1 MSALDEM
8 PLPAALLRD
17 SALQHNAGA
26 MAEYVEARGMLL
38 APHVKTHM
46 SAELWRLQQQHGAV
60 AATVAT
66 AAQLEAMAD
75 AGTRRLL
82 VANEMVTG
90 ADLAVL
96 CQVRRAG
103 AEVMVFVDSVA
114 GVERMDAELARSGPD
129 LGALDVLI
137 DFGVTGRRTGVRTG
151 DEALIVAAAVAKSR
165 MLRLRG
171 LAGYEGI
178 LWPEPEGVRATRTA
192 EYLDDAVTV
201 IGRLLASGL
210 LPASRTGSAAPDDP
224 NDLWRGGPVA
234 SFGGS
239 DLYPAVADRVR
250 AAFPAEQLRVVL
262 RSGCYLPHDH
272 GRYRRAQQTVIAQ
285 HPLPVFQPALEVWG
299 AVLSIPEPGLAVVGA
314 GKRDMSYDDA
324 PPVTILHARDGRVR
338 SMPEIAPVAMY
349 DQHSVLRVD
358 QPYDGQPVPALAV
371 GDLVAFGVSHP
382 CTTFDK
388 WRELTVVDDDRRP
401 LSRVLT
407 LFH

>member
-1 MSALDEM
+1 MSALDEV
-8 PLPAALLRD
+8 PLPAALLCD

-26 MAEYVEARGMLL
+26 MAEYVAARGMLL

-46 SAELWRLQQQHGAV
+46 SPELWRLQQRHGAV

-66 AAQLEAMAD
+66 AAQLAAMAD
-75 AGTRRLL
+75 AGARRLL
-82 VANEMVTG
+82 VANEMVTA

-103 AEVMVFVDSVA
+103 ADVMVFVDSVA
-114 GVERMDAELARSGPD
+114 GVERMDAGLARSGPELD
-129 LGALDVLI
+129 ALDVLI
-137 DFGVTGRRTGVRTG
+137 DFGVADRRTGVRTA
-151 DEALIVAAAVAKSR
+151 DEALTVAAAVANSR

-178 LWPEPEGVRATRTA
+178 LWPEPEAVRATRTV
-192 EYLDDAVTV
+192 EYLDDAVAA
-201 IGRLLASGL
+201 IERLLDSDL
-210 LPASRTGSAAPDDP
+210 LPAAPARPAGHADP
-224 NDLWRGGPVA
+224 SDLWRGGPLA

-272 GRYRRAQQTVIAQ
+272 GRYRRAQQTVTAH
-285 HPLPVFQPALEVWG
+285 HPLPVFRPALEVWG
-299 AVLSIPEPGLAVVGA
+299 AVLSIPEPGLVVVGA
-314 GKRDMSYDDA
+314 GRRDMSYDDA
-324 PPVTILHARDGRVR
+324 PPVTILHARDGQVR
-338 SMPEIAPVAMY
+338 SMPEIAPTAMY

-358 QPYDGQPVPALAV
+358 QRDDGQPVPPLAV
-371 GDLVAFGVSHP
+371 GDLVAFGASHP

-401 LSRVLT
+401 LSRVRT